1 MLLFAAWFMEDPSDY
16 SLGLPKWY
24 MDTTKLTCLKKET
37 PFPNHHL
44 LVDKKKYVKFQK
56 FSHVYSTIWYDP
68 SDPSDIEA

>member
-16 SLGLPKWY
+16 SLDLPKWY

-44 LVDKKKYVKFQK
+44 YVNTKTMSNSKSFLV
-56 FSHVYSTIWYDP
+56 STVQIWYDP

>member
-44 LVDKKKYVKFQK
+44 LVNKKKICQIPKV
-56 FSHVYSTIWYDP
+56 FSCLPYNLV
-68 SDPSDIEA
+68 